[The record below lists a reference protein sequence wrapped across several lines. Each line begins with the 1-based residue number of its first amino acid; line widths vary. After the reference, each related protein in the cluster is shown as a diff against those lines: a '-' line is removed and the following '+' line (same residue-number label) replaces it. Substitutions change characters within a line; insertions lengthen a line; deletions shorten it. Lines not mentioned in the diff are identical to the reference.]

1 MRASGFAARTVA
13 ARDDDV
19 DVAELVGEQQVL
31 PVGAEDN
38 VAHFL
43 GLPAAQGSERG
54 ASGWALGKERGGG
67 RKGARMDQ
75 THAQVSQAHSFS
87 SLSSPPVAIHVPQ
100 REKSIARMHSECG
113 PAAVESVRLAAP
125 TLTKGDFA
133 LAYN

>member
-1 MRASGFAARTVA
+1 MLTSPNLLANSRCCPSALKTT
-13 ARDDDV
+13 
-19 DVAELVGEQQVL
+19 L
-31 PVGAEDN
+31 
-38 VAHFL
+38 HTFL
-43 GLPAAQGSERG
+43 GCRLRRAQAQKGVQG
-54 ASGWALGKERGGG
+54 LLSGWALSKERGGG

-75 THAQVSQAHSFS
+75 THAQVSQAHSFT

-125 TLTKGDFA
+125 TLTKGDFS